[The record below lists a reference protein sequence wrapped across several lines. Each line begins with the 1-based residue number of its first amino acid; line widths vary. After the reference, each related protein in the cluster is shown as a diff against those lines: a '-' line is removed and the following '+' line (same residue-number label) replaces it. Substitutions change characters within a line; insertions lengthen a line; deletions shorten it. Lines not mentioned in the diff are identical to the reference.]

1 MACSN
6 LRHGKER
13 KGRSVI
19 LEREIF
25 NLQNKNPC
33 GIPLYGGMRG
43 SIRNLKAVE
52 KIIHNCKPA
61 KPPKKK
67 TRSET
72 CCKPTLVTRYFSG
85 TVSDVTQSNYSST
98 TNIDA

>member
-67 TRSET
+67 NSIRNMLQTN
-72 CCKPTLVTRYFSG
+72 FSHAIFFRDG
-85 TVSDVTQSNYSST
+85 V
-98 TNIDA
+98 